1 MKDGFAKGGVM
12 RRSIF
17 KLLAASALALGAS
30 PVLAQNED
38 GAVEGGLGEAF
49 DLEGI
54 LGGLLGDLYQ
64 PIPLTAEQD
73 ARLPEASA
81 AAAVA
86 LPDGLY
92 GRMMRQAI
100 EGIVT
105 PLTEKFATPSQED
118 LAGKVGVAEGDLP
131 ELDEGQRKRLGAL
144 LDPYAEERTRVMMGG
159 VMTALETVF
168 GHLEGPMR
176 EGLAKIY
183 ASRFTAPQL
192 GEINAFL
199 ATPTG
204 QVYASESLAAF
215 TDPQMMGAMMRA
227 LPSVVTVL
235 PQTRLEL
242 KTLEESVPA
251 PRTYS
256 DIPPA
261 DREELAA
268 ALGLTVEELQAGM
281 ARAAEGEAD
290 EWDWEDEAE
299 PSCCDPDD
307 KEWEEYQD
315 DGGGGEG
322 VEEPIAA

>member
-1 MKDGFAKGGVM
+1 M

-17 KLLAASALALGAS
+17 KLLAATVLMAGAS
-30 PVLAQNED
+30 PVLAQGEGQD
-38 GAVEGGLGEAF
+38 VDEAVEGDLGEAF

-54 LGGLLGDLYQ
+54 LGGLLGDLYK
-64 PIPLTAEQD
+64 PIPLTAEQE
-73 ARLPEASA
+73 ARLPGASA

-105 PLTEKFATPSQED
+105 PLMEKFATPSQED

-131 ELDEGQRKRLGAL
+131 DLDESQRKRLGAL
-144 LDPYAEERTRVMMGG
+144 LDPNAEERTRVMMGG

-176 EGLAKIY
+176 EGLAKVY

-204 QVYASESLAAF
+204 QVYASESFAAF

-235 PQTRLEL
+235 PQTMLEL

-251 PRTYS
+251 PRTFA

-261 DREELAA
+261 DRDELAA
-268 ALGLTVEELQAGM
+268 ALGLTLEELEAGM
-281 ARAAEGEAD
+281 VRAAGGESS

-299 PSCCDPDD
+299 PSCCDPDGE
-307 KEWEEYQD
+307 KWEGYRE
-315 DGGGGEG
+315 DGGGGERA
-322 VEEPIAA
+322 EEPPAA

>member
-1 MKDGFAKGGVM
+1 M

-17 KLLAASALALGAS
+17 KLLAATVLVGAS
-30 PVLAQNED
+30 PVLAQSEGQD
-38 GAVEGGLGEAF
+38 VDEAVEGDLGEAF

-54 LGGLLGDLYQ
+54 LGGLLGDLYK
-64 PIPLTAEQD
+64 PIPLTAEQET
-73 ARLPEASA
+73 RLPEASA

-105 PLTEKFATPSQED
+105 PLTEKFATPSQEE

-131 ELDEGQRKRLGAL
+131 DLDESQRKRLGVL

-176 EGLAKIY
+176 EGLAKVY

-204 QVYASESLAAF
+204 QAYASESLAAF

-235 PQTRLEL
+235 PQTMIEL
-242 KTLEESVPA
+242 KALEDSVPA
-251 PRTYS
+251 ARTYD

-268 ALGLTVEELQAGM
+268 ALGLTLEELEAGM
-281 ARAAEGEAD
+281 ARAAEGGAE

-299 PSCCDPDD
+299 PSCCGPDD
-307 KEWEEYQD
+307 EGWEEYQD
-315 DGGGGEG
+315 DGK
-322 VEEPIAA
+322 

>member
-1 MKDGFAKGGVM
+1 M

-17 KLLAASALALGAS
+17 KLIAATALVIGAS
-30 PVLAQNED
+30 PVLAQSEGQD
-38 GAVEGGLGEAF
+38 VDEAVEGDLGEAF

-54 LGGLLGDLYQ
+54 LGGLLGDLYK
-64 PIPLTAEQD
+64 PIPLTAEQET
-73 ARLPEASA
+73 RLPEASA

-118 LAGKVGVAEGDLP
+118 LAGKVGVAGGDLP
-131 ELDEGQRKRLGAL
+131 DLDENQRKRLGAL

-176 EGLAKIY
+176 EGLAKVY

-204 QVYASESLAAF
+204 QAYASESLAAF

-227 LPSVVTVL
+227 LPSVVTLL
-235 PQTRLEL
+235 PQTMLEL

-268 ALGLTVEELQAGM
+268 ALGLTLEELEAGM
-281 ARAAEGEAD
+281 ARAAAGEAD

-299 PSCCDPDD
+299 PACCGPDN
-307 KEWEEYQD
+307 EGWEEYRD
-315 DGGGGEG
+315 DGGEGEG
-322 VEEPIAA
+322 AEELIAV